1 MNLLEDFYEK
11 GTPDMKYY
19 AFDWD
24 DNIVYMPTE
33 IMLIDD
39 VGDEVGMST
48 HDFAKYRLEIGK
60 NEFKYRGTTI
70 VGYSE
75 NPFRQFRVEGDEG
88 FLSDVLIAKKGP
100 AFDDFEEAI
109 NNGSIFSIIT
119 ARGHNPETLKKGVK
133 KYITNGFHGIDEQK
147 LIRNLQKYRD
157 LVSSETEYDDIID
170 EYLDMCRF
178 YPVSFGSGSAAN
190 PEIEKVKALNEFYD
204 YCESISEKVKKAF
217 YFKNDMFGEKG
228 DILNFTI
235 GFSDDDPKNIEVMK
249 DKVNRK
255 GLTIYSTNKGE
266 KEKVNQDN

>member
-1 MNLLEDFYEK
+1 MNLFEDFNDT

-24 DNIVYMPTE
+24 DNIVFMPTE
-33 IMLIDD
+33 IILIDD
-39 VGDEVGMST
+39 VGDEVGMLT
-48 HDFAKYRLEIGK
+48 HDFAKYRGDIGK
-60 NEFKYRGTTI
+60 TEFKYRGATI
-70 VGYSE
+70 VNYADL
-75 NPFRQFRVEGDEG
+75 PFRQFKVTGDES

-100 AFDDFEEAI
+100 AFDDFKEAI

-133 KYITNGFHGIDEQK
+133 IYINNGFHGIDEQK
-147 LIRNLQKYRD
+147 LIKNLQKYRD
-157 LVSSETEYDDIID
+157 LVAPENQYDDIID
-170 EYLDMCRF
+170 EYLDLCKF

-204 YCESISEKVKKAF
+204 YCEEMSEKIKKAF
-217 YFKNDMFGEKG
+217 YFKNDMNAEKG
-228 DILNFTI
+228 GILNFTI